1 MTLQLRGTGY
11 FGKVPVAGDFQRL
24 LTADGPDARTLDW
37 FHDGWARYA
46 LAGKRPDLAGSTG
59 FCWQRPGSDVALLGV
74 MAASRDR
81 AGRRFPLLVFGAVA
95 GVDDTAAL
103 LAASHDFLAGAE
115 AVAETGRAGVDPVAL
130 RGHVESL
137 RTRLDPEGPARQ
149 AAWNES
155 TTAAAWAGGAD
166 ALAQRLRA
174 LDYAFSSGGRPNF
187 VLRGRWQGDLRH
199 FTAGLTLLQRLG
211 QQPPAM
217 MFWGQDQGAVS
228 WRVAFD
234 HAVASQFE
242 SLLWHA
248 VDSPAVFDT
257 EPGAVPV
264 PAAFAGRAMP
274 GADTSLLDFLQSG

>member
-46 LAGKRPDLAGSTG
+46 LAGKRPDLVGSTG
-59 FCWQRPGSDVALLGV
+59 FCWQRPGTDVALLGV

-81 AGRRFPLLVFGAVA
+81 TGRRFPLLVFGAVA
-95 GVDDTAAL
+95 GVDDTAEL
-103 LAASHDFLAGAE
+103 IASAHDFLAGAE
-115 AVAETGRAGVDPVAL
+115 VVVETGRAGVDPVAL

-137 RTRLDPEGPARQ
+137 RTRLDSDGPTRQ
-149 AAWNES
+149 AAWNAE
-155 TTAAAWAGGAD
+155 TTAAAWAGGPD
-166 ALAQRLRA
+166 GLVQRMRA
-174 LDYAFSSGGRPNF
+174 IDYAFSSGGRPNF

-199 FTAGLTLLQRLG
+199 FTAGLGLLQRLG

-217 MFWGQDQGAVS
+217 MFWSQGEGAVS

-234 HAVASQFE
+234 HSVPSQFE

-248 VDSPAVFDT
+248 VDSAAVFDT

-264 PAAFAGRAMP
+264 PAEFVGRATP
-274 GADTSLLDFLQSG
+274 GGDTSLATFLQAG

>member
-24 LTADGPDARTLDW
+24 LTNDGPDARTLDW

-46 LAGKRPDLAGSTG
+46 LAGKRPEIVGSLG
-59 FCWQRPGSDVALLGV
+59 FCWQRPGTDVALLGV
-74 MAASRDR
+74 LTASRDR
-81 AGRRFPLLVFGAVA
+81 TGRRFPLLVFGAVG
-95 GVDDTAAL
+95 GVTDTSEL
-103 LAASHDFLAGAE
+103 IASAHDFLAGAE
-115 AVAETGRAGVDPVAL
+115 AVAESGRAGVDLVAL

-137 RTRLDPEGPARQ
+137 RTRLDLDGAARQ
-149 AAWNES
+149 AAWGEAV
-155 TTAAAWAGGAD
+155 TAAEWAGGPD
-166 ALAQRLRA
+166 ALAQRMRSLEF
-174 LDYAFSSGGRPNF
+174 AFSSGGRPNF

-199 FTAGLTLLQRLG
+199 FTAGLGVLQRLG

-217 MFWGQDQGAVS
+217 LFWSQDEGTVS

-234 HAVASQFE
+234 HAVPSQFE

-264 PAAFAGRAMP
+264 PAEFVARTVP
-274 GADTSLLDFLQSG
+274 GADTSLASLVRAG